1 MHYLNGIYKLFVLNT
16 DISGIDESEDDLI
29 RKFQNTALFPYI
41 NIDPVSKE
49 NKIFVPVEQLHSPEW
64 KIYVEESLPRYKG
77 SKDFVS
83 KLVSEKVREFVEHFS
98 YLFSSSVH
106 APVRINLINTG
117 DCREVVQGLVQF
129 YVRELNNSKRVMPIQ
144 VTMYSDQKM
153 DNAFEIM
160 SKEDNADELIQI
172 LSLKLQVEDM
182 SPDEIIDIYRENVRF
197 YYKNIYDELVCCIVD
212 I

>member
-1 MHYLNGIYKLFVLNT
+1 MNEELKILYNNYVSAIKGEVSSIKDGDYLNEPQKNLFYIGMMKNLTGDNELFLTPLHPINVSYQLFVLNT

-83 KLVSEKVREFVEHFS
+83 KLVSEYS
-98 YLFSSSVH
+98 GSV
-106 APVRINLINTG
+106 VKTKI
-117 DCREVVQGLVQF
+117 
-129 YVRELNNSKRVMPIQ
+129 
-144 VTMYSDQKM
+144 
-153 DNAFEIM
+153 
-160 SKEDNADELIQI
+160 
-172 LSLKLQVEDM
+172 
-182 SPDEIIDIYRENVRF
+182 
-197 YYKNIYDELVCCIVD
+197 
-212 I
+212 